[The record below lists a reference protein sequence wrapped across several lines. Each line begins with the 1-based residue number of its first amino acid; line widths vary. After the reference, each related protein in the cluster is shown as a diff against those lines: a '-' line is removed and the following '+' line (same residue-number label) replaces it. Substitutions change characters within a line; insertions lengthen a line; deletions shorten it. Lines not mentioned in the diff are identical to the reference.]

1 MSTTELT
8 LPNHFEVGILWISN
22 TADGLFP
29 GVVNYVKQEF
39 TPVDAKADWLGE
51 NSDLTE
57 DLCNEGRLICTD
69 HGGFVLLNVYVPNAG
84 DHEEGRPRLDF
95 KLRYLEA
102 LEQTCKQGALN
113 SKRFERAFII

>member
-1 MSTTELT
+1 M
-8 LPNHFEVGILWISN
+8 
-22 TADGLFP
+22 
-29 GVVNYVKQEF
+29 NYVKQEF

-51 NSDLTE
+51 NSHLTE

-69 HGGFVLLNVYVPNAG
+69 HGSFVLLNVYVPNAG

-102 LEQTCKQGALN
+102 LEQTCKKGSLN
-113 SKRFERAFII
+113 SKRSERVFIIWDRYIMMFTNSHQVLYHRPLSWSMILNPY

>member
-1 MSTTELT
+1 M
-8 LPNHFEVGILWISN
+8 
-22 TADGLFP
+22 
-29 GVVNYVKQEF
+29 VNYVKQEF

-69 HGGFVLLNVYVPNAG
+69 HGSFVLLNVYVPNAG
-84 DHEEGRPRLDF
+84 DHEEGRPRLDY

-102 LEQTCKQGALN
+102 LEQTCKKSALN
-113 SKRFERAFII
+113 SKRSERVFIIWDIYMMISMNPHQVINCSLHGL